1 MNFFVFLPAGG
12 QFLGCRI
19 GMIESLILFIFFGLS
34 GSTPEQSHQGVL
46 ILSQVSLMFSSVIA
60 WPSNVSTFLWIHQVC
75 SWSSFKYVHN
85 QMIEFWLLWAWRLE
99 FFPAT
104 SFRFCLA
111 PILAGR
117 IYDIRS
123 VPLEQEREIKK
134 RVAPFLA
141 SCSKKKLPVSYWFGG
156 NSSVLGWIGLEF

>member
-1 MNFFVFLPAGG
+1 MAELQINWSCSVELFVFLPAGG

-104 SFRFCLA
+104 SFRFCFA

-117 IYDIRS
+117 MRSAVPRKVAVKIYQS
-123 VPLEQEREIKK
+123 PTV
-134 RVAPFLA
+134 
-141 SCSKKKLPVSYWFGG
+141 VSY
-156 NSSVLGWIGLEF
+156 

>member
-1 MNFFVFLPAGG
+1 MFLAGQCKRSFTCLKQDPVERSLCG

-60 WPSNVSTFLWIHQVC
+60 WPSNVSSFLWIHQVC
-75 SWSSFKYVHN
+75 SLSSFKYVHN
-85 QMIEFWLLWAWRLE
+85 QMIEFWLIWACRLE

-104 SFRFCLA
+104 SFRFCFA

-117 IYDIRS
+117 MTCVMSPWSRS
-123 VPLEQEREIKK
+123 ERGKG
-134 RVAPFLA
+134 A
-141 SCSKKKLPVSYWFGG
+141 
-156 NSSVLGWIGLEF
+156 